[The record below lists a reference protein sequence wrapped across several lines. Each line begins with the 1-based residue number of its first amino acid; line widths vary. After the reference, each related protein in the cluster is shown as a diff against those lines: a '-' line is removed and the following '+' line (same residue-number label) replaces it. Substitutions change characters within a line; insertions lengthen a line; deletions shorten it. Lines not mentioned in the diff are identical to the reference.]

1 MLTTF
6 MWKLAEVYEISN
18 DWVDICQVITR
29 QAAVW
34 TERFFHERTCHLIFQ
49 TSSVLLTNFVVLLLT
64 RGAEY
69 LVAPSTFFWEIRVL
83 VAFKAGNLLKQFDLE
98 FVLKKLTF
106 YLNEWGRLL
115 ANELTNDV
123 IC

>member
-6 MWKLAEVYEISN
+6 MWELAEVNEISD

-49 TSSVLLTNFVVLLLT
+49 TSSVLLTNFVVLLLA

-106 YLNEWGRLL
+106 YLYEWGRLL
-115 ANELTNDV
+115 ANELTNDF